1 MEVILIRHLATPGN
15 EKRQYIGRTDE
26 PLSGCAVS
34 AFREQQ
40 GGPAAVLY
48 PKIQCLAASPMRRCQ
63 QTAELIWPEM
73 PVQTDSLLRECDF
86 GRFEGKTYEELKDE
100 PDYIRWLGSGGMTA
114 FPEGE
119 SQEAFRARCG
129 LGVRK
134 WIRRWIEEGVD
145 RAAFVVHGGT
155 IMAALSRMAE
165 GEHSFYDWQAGNG
178 CGYLA
183 EADEEEWKSGTEVLR
198 HIRQIG

>member
-1 MEVILIRHLATPGN
+1 MEVIFIRHLATPGN

-26 PLSGCAVS
+26 PLSDRAVT
-34 AFREQQ
+34 AFRKQQ
-40 GGPAAVLY
+40 AGLEAVPY
-48 PKIQCLAASPMRRCQ
+48 PQIQRLTASPMKRCVR
-63 QTAELIWPEM
+63 TAELIWPGV
-73 PVQTDSLLRECDF
+73 PVRVDPLLRECDF

-100 PDYIRWLGSGGMTA
+100 PAYIRWMESGGMTA

-119 SQEAFRARCG
+119 SQEAFRARCE

-134 WIRRWIEEGVD
+134 WIRRWIEEGAE

-155 IMAALSRMAE
+155 IMAALFRLAE

-178 CGYLA
+178 CGYRA
-183 EADEEEWKSGTEVLR
+183 RADEDEWRAGTEILR
-198 HIRQIG
+198 DIRKIG

>member
-15 EKRQYIGRTDE
+15 EKRQYTGRTDE
-26 PLSGCAVS
+26 PLSDRAVS

-40 GGPAAVLY
+40 GGPAAVPY
-48 PKIQCLAASPMRRCQ
+48 PRIQCLAASPMRRCQ
-63 QTAELIWPEM
+63 QTAELIWPEVT
-73 PVQTDSLLRECDF
+73 VQTDPLLRECDF
-86 GRFEGKTYEELKDE
+86 GRFEGKTYEDLKDE

-165 GEHSFYDWQAGNG
+165 GAHSFYDWQAGNG